1 MRAYIE
7 TGEPVSSR
15 RISRRFTESLS
26 PATIRNVMV
35 DLEEEGFLYQPHTS
49 AGRVPT
55 AAAFQFYVQ
64 QLGNEATLSSEDQ
77 DWIHGE
83 LSKAVTPEEVM
94 ERACHV
100 LAEISQGL
108 GIVISPPLAKAVLE
122 HIRFLLLPDGRVM
135 TVLISKGGL
144 TRDKVIRSERGFSQG
159 ELDRTAEYLN
169 QHYIGWSLDAIRA
182 DLVAHLDRDRE
193 RYDRLVSNA
202 LVLCDPSVLGEDARR
217 QMYVEGAAQ
226 IAAAPEFAEKQQWRE
241 LLAAIEERQVLV
253 GLLTGCIETP
263 EPVTIQIGIKE
274 ISGAGE
280 RLSLI
285 GAPYASPD
293 QAQGSLAV
301 LGPMRM
307 QYERAITA
315 VAFVAKVL
323 NQNVQRS

>member
-1 MRAYIE
+1 
-7 TGEPVSSR
+7 
-15 RISRRFTESLS
+15 
-26 PATIRNVMV
+26 MV